1 MAVDDST
8 GTDDRSRADDSAGT
22 VSDPVLETRD
32 LTRQFGQLT
41 AVDDVS
47 LSIDRGEF
55 RSVIGPN
62 GAGKTTLFNLISGA
76 LAPTSG
82 AVLFDGEDVSDLPPH
97 ERVRRGI
104 GRSFQITNVFP
115 GLSVRENVRLAAQGV
130 AREGLSPTDR
140 LFRNADTFPDLNE
153 RTDEVLDRIDLA
165 DRADTQAAALA
176 YGDRRQLEIGLVLA
190 TDPAVVLLDEPTA
203 GMGAEGTSETMA
215 LIEEVLADRTLV
227 LIEHDVDLVLDISDR
242 ITVLDRGAE
251 LVTGDPETVASDTDV
266 QEAYLG
272 GEVL

>member
-1 MAVDDST
+1 MAVDDSA
-8 GTDDRSRADDSAGT
+8 ADGRGARGESDAGD
-22 VSDPVLETRD
+22 VADPVLETRD
-32 LTRQFGQLT
+32 LTRRFGQLT

-47 LSIDRGEF
+47 LSVARGEF

-62 GAGKTTLFNLISGA
+62 GAGKTTLFNLITG
-76 LAPTSG
+76 APTSG
-82 AVLFDGEDVSDLPPH
+82 AVVFDGEDVSDLPPH

-130 AREGLSPTDR
+130 AREGLSATDR

-165 DRADTQAAALA
+165 DRADTQAGALA

-251 LVTGDPETVASDTDV
+251 LVTGDPETVASDPDV